1 MNSLTYLSRVQG
13 RNLEKVKMRV
23 SGRIN
28 PNSVLFVF
36 KQGQINLK
44 ELKSEFHENECNR
57 NE

>member
-1 MNSLTYLSRVQG
+1 MSRDQG
-13 RNLEKVKMRV
+13 SNLEKVKMHV

-44 ELKSEFHENECNR
+44 ELKVSFMKMNAIEI
-57 NE
+57 